1 MNSQN
6 MMNEKRKPFF
16 SPLLSYLVGMVVGV
30 FLVFVATWAD
40 MESAFYGFPRLADA
54 GLRGFTCPVLM
65 TRSDAA
71 TISLKLSNPTDGK
84 VSPTVKTM
92 ISTPLVSEEFIETI
106 ELAPGESKR
115 LEWRV
120 DSDNVDLDRFIFAKV
135 LMYSAYPLPSR
146 ETSCGIFILD
156 LPVSGRVMLP
166 LFVAI
171 SLLGMG
177 WGLYG
182 MNRFNAG
189 NAWIE
194 KNLRAMA
201 FVAIM
206 LALGLVISF
215 IGGWIPSILVLA
227 VVVLMLIYLLGS
239 FLLSGRRER

>member
-1 MNSQN
+1 MT
-6 MMNEKRKPFF
+6 NEKRKPIFP
-16 SPLLSYLVGMVVGV
+16 PLLSFVIGMVVGM

-40 MESAFYGFPRLADA
+40 MESTLYGFPRLASA
-54 GLRGFTCPVLM
+54 GLRGLACPVLM
-65 TRSDAA
+65 TRDDAA
-71 TISLKLSNPTDGK
+71 TISLQLSNPTDDRI
-84 VSPTVKTM
+84 SPSVKTM
-92 ISTPLVSEEFIETI
+92 ISTALVPEEFNENL

-120 DSDNVDLDRFIFAKV
+120 DSDNVDLDRFIFAKA

-146 ETSCGIFILD
+146 ETSCGIIILD
-156 LPVSGRVMLP
+156 LPGSGRVLLP

-189 NAWIE
+189 NSWIT
-194 KNLRAMA
+194 KNLNAMA

-206 LALGLVISF
+206 LLLGLVISF
-215 IGGWIPSILVLA
+215 MGGWLPSILVLA
-227 VVVLMLIYLLGS
+227 VVVLMLFFLLGS
-239 FLLSGRRER
+239 FLMSERKRR

>member
-1 MNSQN
+1 MT
-6 MMNEKRKPFF
+6 NEKRKTIFP
-16 SPLLSYLVGMVVGV
+16 PLLSFVTGMIVGV

-40 MESAFYGFPRLADA
+40 MESAFYGFPRQAEA

-65 TRSDAA
+65 TRNDTA
-71 TISLKLSNPTDGK
+71 TVSLKLSNPAEVK
-84 VSPTVKTM
+84 VSPSVKTL
-92 ISTPLVSEEFIETI
+92 ISTPLVPEEFIETL

-120 DSDNVDLDRFIFAKV
+120 DTGNIDLDRFIFAKT

-156 LPVSGRVMLP
+156 LPGSGRVLLP
-166 LFVAI
+166 LLVAA

-189 NAWIE
+189 NAWIT
-194 KNLRAMA
+194 KNLNAMA

-206 LALGLVISF
+206 LVLGFVVSF
-215 IGGWIPSILVLA
+215 MGGWLPSILVLA
-227 VVVLMLIYLLGS
+227 VVVLMLFFLLGS
-239 FLLSGRRER
+239 FVMSERKKR

>member
-1 MNSQN
+1 
-6 MMNEKRKPFF
+6 MMNEKRKPIFP
-16 SPLLSYLVGMVVGV
+16 PLLSFVIGMVVGV

-54 GLRGFTCPVLM
+54 GLRGLNCPVLM
-65 TRSDAA
+65 TRDDTAM
-71 TISLKLSNPTDGK
+71 ISLRLSNPTDDR
-84 VSPTVKTM
+84 VSPAVKTM
-92 ISTPLVSEEFIETI
+92 ISTSLVPEESLETI

-120 DSDNVDLDRFIFAKV
+120 DSDNVDLDRFIFAKT

-156 LPVSGRVMLP
+156 LPGSGRVLLP
-166 LFVAI
+166 LLVAA

-201 FVAIM
+201 FLGIM
-206 LALGLVISF
+206 LVLGLVISF
-215 IGGWIPSILVLA
+215 MGWWIQSILVLA
-227 VVVLMLIYLLGS
+227 VVVLMLFFLLGS
-239 FLLSGRRER
+239 FLMSERKKR

>member
-1 MNSQN
+1 MT
-6 MMNEKRKPFF
+6 NEKRKPIFP
-16 SPLLSYLVGMVVGV
+16 PLLSYVIGMVAGV

-54 GLRGFTCPVLM
+54 GLRGLACPVLM
-65 TRSDAA
+65 TRDDTA
-71 TISLKLSNPTDGK
+71 TISLRLSNPTDDK
-84 VSPTVKTM
+84 LSPTVKTM
-92 ISTPLVSEEFIETI
+92 ISTPLVPEESLETI

-120 DSDNVDLDRFIFAKV
+120 GSDNVDLGRFVFAKV

-156 LPVSGRVMLP
+156 MPGSGRVLLP
-166 LFVAI
+166 LLVAV

-182 MNRFNAG
+182 MNRFSAG

-194 KNLRAMA
+194 KNLRAMV
-201 FVAIM
+201 FVAVM
-206 LALGLVISF
+206 LLLGLVISF
-215 IGGWIPSILVLA
+215 MGGWIPSILVLA
-227 VVVLMLIYLLGS
+227 VVVLMLFFLLGS
-239 FLLSGRRER
+239 FLMRERRER